1 MAEGEKS
8 NRMSVVKDDA
18 VNVADNSTTSED
30 HSKQELV
37 SPFITTSDVVNNL
50 NMQLAM
56 LSDGLV
62 GGGEV
67 GSTSD
72 TTTNIGSTGPIEALS
87 SLRQKPRF
95 ELNKRLPDGSAV
107 PATPEEISAADFRT
121 KLEQAASFVS
131 QLATP
136 RDRQYWAEQQR
147 LLGNR
152 YFESADYKSAMDVYL
167 TCLLVKENTPDF
179 VQVTLFPGTFLVEGL
194 VGWMN
199 RQFHASFSLFSLVFF
214 QHLFLCIRN
223 LTTQSSSSSSSPFCC
238 SESLP

>member
-1 MAEGEKS
+1 MVEGEKS
-8 NRMSVVKDDA
+8 NRISVGKDNK
-18 VNVADNSTTSED
+18 VYTADEDTDSGD

-37 SPFITTSDVVNNL
+37 SPFITTSDIVNNL
-50 NMQLAM
+50 NKQLAM
-56 LSDGLV
+56 LSDGIV
-62 GGGEV
+62 GGGEED
-67 GSTSD
+67 STSD
-72 TTTNIGSTGPIEALS
+72 TATNIGNTGPLEALS

-179 VQVTLFPGTFLVEGL
+179 VQVTLFPGTLLVE
-194 VGWMN
+194 VGWMG
-199 RQFHASFSLFSLVFF
+199 RQFHVFQSCLVGIIPTAF
-214 QHLFLCIRN
+214 
-223 LTTQSSSSSSSPFCC
+223 PVY
-238 SESLP
+238 